1 MIAIF
6 LFLCG
11 DAGVTVG
18 QVGLVVQQD
27 QIVVLSALS
36 SQVLLS
42 NSVLYD
48 ASCRT
53 LSAGLERVVFQL
65 NETSVSSGG

>member
-1 MIAIF
+1 MIF
-6 LFLCG
+6 LFLCDG
-11 DAGVTVG
+11 AGVTMG

-48 ASCRT
+48 ASCGT